1 MVAVSVACGPD
12 SCLDLLSLVP
22 CQGPE
27 THYKYWHD
35 FAQYVGQVRGWM
47 PKNQRDDP
55 TKKRTKGTEGQMND
69 RKDRCRT
76 EEGQKVQ
83 QALGKAE
90 EL

>member
-1 MVAVSVACGPD
+1 MVAVSVACGTD
-12 SCLDLLSLVP
+12 SYLELLSLVP

-55 TKKRTKGTEGQMND
+55 TQKKTVGTENRD
-69 RKDRCRT
+69 SRYRKRW
-76 EEGQKVQ
+76 KN
-83 QALGKAE
+83 
-90 EL
+90 